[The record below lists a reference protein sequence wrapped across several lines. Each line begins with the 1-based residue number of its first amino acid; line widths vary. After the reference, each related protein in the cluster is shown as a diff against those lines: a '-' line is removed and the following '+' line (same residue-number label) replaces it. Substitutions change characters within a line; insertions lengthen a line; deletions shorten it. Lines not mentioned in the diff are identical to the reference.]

1 MEDTI
6 FFKPKGPFSLNKL
19 IDACN
24 YIDKI
29 HDIKILDK
37 ANEKDITFLNLQDIP
52 NMQNI
57 LRQKLV

>member
-19 IDACN
+19 IEACN
-24 YIDKI
+24 YNDKI

-37 ANEKDITFLNLQDIP
+37 ANEKDITFFDSSRYSEHSYQDG
-52 NMQNI
+52 
-57 LRQKLV
+57 KLS